1 MNTINY
7 EKLIDDLNKLLIEVD
22 EKCDKARK
30 RDKRQAEALRNEI
43 KTYVAFEIARL
54 KNELEYVREPR
65 PQIPPLLPIF
75 PDIHFSVDTNS
86 IEPPKAFSSQE
97 QQQQLTETQPVPVPV
112 PVPKRKEEEEVEE
125 KPSSNLNDNDKEV
138 EKEKEVDS
146 GNKGEEDG
154 IIYPSTV
161 ASFSRLQE
169 IEEERKENDDD
180 DDFLS
185 LDANNDN
192 NENASINIKNEE
204 ENDDDFLS
212 LDANNDNNENTSINI
227 RNEEENENENDDD
240 FLSLDEEDKASKEER
255 KENDDDDDFLSL
267 DKDNNNNNENV
278 SINIKNEEEK
288 EKENDDDDDDFL
300 SLSDDDDDFLSLDEE
315 DKADKP
321 TGQIDFVGDAY
332 KEMRIAN
339 KEVVVPIEDS
349 KGNSNKLK
357 IRLSEHTEEVV
368 RSFLKK
374 YGPTKKYVDDLK
386 GKLTPSESSER
397 GITLPFE
404 VGGKTVSLTT
414 SHESVEEDLKKF
426 FEEDNIPDDI
436 VGSIVEFVD
445 AHKEK
450 AFKIK

>member
-22 EKCDKARK
+22 EKCDKVRK

-86 IEPPKAFSSQE
+86 VEPPKAFSSQE
-97 QQQQLTETQPVPVPV
+97 QQQQQLTETQPVPV

-125 KPSSNLNDNDKEV
+125 KLSNNLNDNDKEV

-154 IIYPSTV
+154 IIYPSTI

-169 IEEERKENDDD
+169 IEEERGKNDDD

-192 NENASINIKNEE
+192 NEGKD
-204 ENDDDFLS
+204 EN
-212 LDANNDNNENTSINI
+212 
-227 RNEEENENENDDD
+227 ENENENDDD
-240 FLSLDEEDKASKEER
+240 FLSLDKGNS
-255 KENDDDDDFLSL
+255 
-267 DKDNNNNNENV
+267 NNNENV

-357 IRLSEHTEEVV
+357 IRLSEHTEKVV

-404 VGGKTVSLTT
+404 VGGKTVSLTM